1 MNNRDRKNN
10 NSGFIGL
17 GIIALLMLL
26 RGAVDAISGSN
37 ILGIVIPIALIAI
50 IGAVLGLAL
59 GKKKGTKQGSAYN
72 TERSKEIA
80 KRVFMREEFNEQA
93 IKCTHPSGKD
103 KYIHQLDGFLANGL
117 IDKAEY
123 RMLKERYEK
132 VVIPDNMH

>member
-50 IGAVLGLAL
+50 IGTVLGLAL
-59 GKKKGTKQGSAYN
+59 GKKKGAKQASAYH

-80 KRVFMREEFNEQA
+80 KRVFMREEFNEQT

-132 VVIPDNMH
+132 VVIPNNMH